1 MSQQRHSAIVLVL
14 SALLNELEKTMLT
27 SKLKARNIFGNNE
40 VDNHQISYYTPAV
53 LTYNF

>member
-1 MSQQRHSAIVLVL
+1 MSQQRHSAIVL
-14 SALLNELEKTMLT
+14 SALLNELGKTMLT

-40 VDNHQISYYTPAV
+40 VDNHRISYYTPAV